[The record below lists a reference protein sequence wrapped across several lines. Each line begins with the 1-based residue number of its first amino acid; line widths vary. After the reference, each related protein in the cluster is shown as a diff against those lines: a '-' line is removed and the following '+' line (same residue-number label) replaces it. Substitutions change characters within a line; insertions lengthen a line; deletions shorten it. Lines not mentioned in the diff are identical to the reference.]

1 MDLIYEVYPEK
12 KEEAEKEKIEKEKRL
27 KEVEERRARR
37 HALDK
42 PIEEEVNKTINLSA
56 GFENQEVKPIIEN
69 TDSVISETEESEESA
84 SSHEDNKVIED
95 VKDDDTKQ

>member
-1 MDLIYEVYPEK
+1 MK
-12 KEEAEKEKIEKEKRL
+12 KEEL
-27 KEVEERRARR
+27 
-37 HALDK
+37 
-42 PIEEEVNKTINLSA
+42 EEVNKTINLSA

-69 TDSVISETEESEESA
+69 TDSVISESEESA